1 VDELKKPLFFV
12 ALALLAAAVLL
23 EIGALAFVGSSEVA
37 GDAVGDLLPA
47 GEVQA
52 AFAGLSAEERAQLD
66 NLAAGDKPPGLAIPY
81 LALLDGLLLFTAGLI
96 AASLFLPAGLQAR
109 AQGVTTLVFG
119 LLLGLT
125 ALAMLAAAIGAVTLM
140 LALLS
145 AVPFGTLT
153 YLATFGFFN
162 RGAAAVTLS
171 FLMLLK
177 LGAGVSLALAQPRF
191 LQNKGLVALLLTA
204 VVANLLVT
212 FLHGLVPG
220 FLVSLTDGIAAVIVA
235 VLALAW
241 LAFLLFGST
250 MSLYRAIQPPP
261 AVMAEM

>member
-1 VDELKKPLFFV
+1 VDELKKPLFFI

-23 EIGALAFVGSSEVA
+23 EIGALAFVGSGDVA

-52 AFAGLSAEERAQLD
+52 AFAGLSAAERAELD

-96 AASLFLPAGLQAR
+96 AAGLLIPAGLQAR
-109 AQGVTTLVFG
+109 VQGVVTLVFG
-119 LLLGLT
+119 LLLGL
-125 ALAMLAAAIGAVTLM
+125 AGLAMLAAAIGAVTLM
-140 LALLS
+140 LALLA

-177 LGAGVSLALAQPRF
+177 LGVGVSLALAQPRF

-204 VVANLLVT
+204 VVANLVVS

-220 FLVSLTDGIAAVIVA
+220 FLVSLTDGIAAVIIA

-241 LAFLLFGST
+241 LVFLLFGSA

-261 AVMAEM
+261 AVIRDT